1 MHVYYFKK
9 KNFFSSQFIRISG
22 NSINFNDKKIKI
34 SDFYTNKKKKVFNID
49 GIDVNEILVILVMM
63 IIKSI
68 ILQK

>member
-22 NSINFNDKKIKI
+22 NSINFNDKNIKI

-49 GIDVNEILVILVMM
+49 GIDVNEILVMM

-68 ILQK
+68 IL